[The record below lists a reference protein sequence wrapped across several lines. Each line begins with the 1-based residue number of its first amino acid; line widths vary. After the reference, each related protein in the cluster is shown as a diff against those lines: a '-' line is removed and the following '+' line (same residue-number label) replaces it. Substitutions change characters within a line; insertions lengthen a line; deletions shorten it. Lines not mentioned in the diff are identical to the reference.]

1 MDTPITLE
9 ELKEQLRDMLP
20 TATFD
25 LDEESGEIIIWTGL
39 AEDLNGELEEIS
51 EELDSEE
58 IESFSNEPL
67 EEDIEDEN

>member
-39 AEDLNGELEEIS
+39 AEDLNGELEEIG